1 MPRSLWKRKKENIN
15 GRATL
20 HLPHPLSLISVQV
33 LFSLFGWNNT
43 HSYPS
48 FISPQLTDAVNACK
62 VWEDD
67 EFSNYVKKNLMRTSS
82 SEALSRCKNKGC
94 KGLMFME
101 IFTVWRLGGTAS
113 QTHCSHVKTQAQ
125 VALLWPDVQ
134 IRMLTREC
142 LPALNLH
149 TKM

>member
-1 MPRSLWKRKKENIN
+1 MKEPPS
-15 GRATL
+15 TFL
-20 HLPHPLSLISVQV
+20 TPLSLISVPV
-33 LFSLFGWNNT
+33 PFPLFGRNNS

-67 EFSNYVKKNLMRTSS
+67 EFSNCVKKNLMRTSS

-101 IFTVWRLGGTAS
+101 IFTV
-113 QTHCSHVKTQAQ
+113 
-125 VALLWPDVQ
+125 
-134 IRMLTREC
+134 
-142 LPALNLH
+142 
-149 TKM
+149 